1 MARYAGPKCRQ
12 CRREGVKLFLR
23 GTRCDSPQCSMERR
37 DSPPGMHSW
46 RRGRLSDYGVRLREK
61 QKCKRYYGVLERQFS
76 RLFKE
81 AQRRP
86 QNTGEELLAILESRL
101 DNVFCRLG
109 LAVSRN
115 QARQMIVHGHVKVNG
130 KRVDVPSCQVKPGD
144 VISVSSKEKVVALV
158 KANIQVTKGRG
169 RPSWIELDEAGLSGK
184 MLSRPTRDEVSIP
197 IQEQLI
203 IELMSR

>member
-1 MARYAGPKCRQ
+1 
-12 CRREGVKLFLR
+12 
-23 GTRCDSPQCSMERR
+23 
-37 DSPPGMHSW
+37 
-46 RRGRLSDYGVRLREK
+46 
-61 QKCKRYYGVLERQFS
+61 
-76 RLFKE
+76 
-81 AQRRP
+81 
-86 QNTGEELLAILESRL
+86 
-101 DNVFCRLG
+101 
-109 LAVSRN
+109 
-115 QARQMIVHGHVKVNG
+115 MIVHGHVKVNG

>member
-1 MARYAGPKCRQ
+1 
-12 CRREGVKLFLR
+12 
-23 GTRCDSPQCSMERR
+23 MERR